1 MVCKYIGQNFRT
13 HIENHL
19 LYCKYER
26 WGSDLFEQKKCYLK
40 YEIVIQVC
48 RKIGFLQH
56 DDRMYFLQH
65 SCEHFLATAMY
76 DFVFTTCT
84 VSGGQMTWHWKRK
97 ALQPQPSPMKLTMW
111 PTVSAKLL

>member
-1 MVCKYIGQNFRT
+1 MLFKFV
-13 HIENHL
+13 
-19 LYCKYER
+19 ER
-26 WGSDLFEQKKCYLK
+26 LDSF
-40 YEIVIQVC
+40 
-48 RKIGFLQH
+48 QH

-84 VSGGQMTWHWKRK
+84 VSGGQMTWDWKRK